1 MARLLIKKHNADNE
15 YDRRYYWWRILVKQR
30 LYKRSRD
37 ILIQLDLS
45 DRIQKLEETLANVE
59 EGYEVLLKGFDKKR
73 RSVSELSLE
82 DNDIINAKK
91 ATVVDGAVNRL
102 NVIPTRPSG
111 NGAERTK
118 RKFTVM
124 DDDDDEDSA
133 GDEGEAVRSDRSED
147 SKRVRI

>member
-37 ILIQLDLS
+37 ILIQLDLA

-59 EGYEVLLKGFDKKR
+59 EGYEVLLKGFDKKK
-73 RSVSELSLE
+73 RSVSELGLE
-82 DNDIINAKK
+82 DNDIINAEK
-91 ATVVDGAVNRL
+91 ATVIDGAVNGS

-111 NGAERTK
+111 NGVERTK

-124 DDDDDEDSA
+124 DDDDEDSTD
-133 GDEGEAVRSDRSED
+133 DEGEAVRSDRSED